1 VRSATA
7 RRGHG
12 LALDGSELVTQLG
25 HAQLAARA
33 VVALVEFGQALGPS
47 RRMSAWDG
55 AARWVGMR
63 SVTRP
68 GCKRALSAAAP
79 YPARAKSLGEQPA
92 TRENAVLNALAD

>member
-1 VRSATA
+1 
-7 RRGHG
+7 
-12 LALDGSELVTQLG
+12 
-25 HAQLAARA
+25 
-33 VVALVEFGQALGPS
+33 
-47 RRMSAWDG
+47 M
-55 AARWVGMR
+55 WVGMR